1 MNSSLGRNWSTRLFP
16 PPHLPPSLL
25 FRLALSLPWH
35 SRAHQHLP
43 CPPLL
48 TNSSPRNYA
57 DKLSKFFGESSDALP
72 VSWGGAKPTEGG
84 EAEVSPFH
92 YVGRVLEAATFAT
105 NHAAENSIVSR
116 NHTFTSCT
124 TRPPLSSF
132 SPALIFATDLPS
144 TQCAFGVAAILWEV
158 AGIKNDI
165 DMTLAAILYTYHL
178 HR

>member
-1 MNSSLGRNWSTRLFP
+1 MNSSLGRNWSTRLSP
-16 PPHLPPSLL
+16 PPFLL
-25 FRLALSLPWH
+25 FPLALSLPNI
-35 SRAHQHLP
+35 SIFP
-43 CPPLL
+43 GPYIL
-48 TNSSPRNYA
+48 TLRPRNQA